1 MRNTITPVTAAL
13 AVAALGLSAC
23 AAPPVAAVPPAAG
36 TFQCVAEA
44 GAWAVGQ
51 PVSDALVA
59 KVTADTHSRTARVV
73 RPGEAVTMDYRG
85 DRVNVMLDMNSRV
98 DRVTCG

>member
-1 MRNTITPVTAAL
+1 MRKTTTSSLAAA
-13 AVAALGLSAC
+13 AVLGLSAC
-23 AAPPVAAVPPAAG
+23 ATPPAATPPPG
-36 TFQCVAEA
+36 GAFQCVAEA

-85 DRVNVMLDMNSRV
+85 DRVNVMLDMNNRV

>member
-1 MRNTITPVTAAL
+1 MRNAITLATAAAAVL
-13 AVAALGLSAC
+13 ALSAC
-23 AAPPVAAVPPAAG
+23 ATPPAPMPPAPG

-59 KVTADTHSRTARVV
+59 KVMADTRSRTARVV

-85 DRVNVMLDMNSRV
+85 DRVNILLDTNDRV

>member
-1 MRNTITPVTAAL
+1 MRHTLSLAAATA
-13 AVAALGLSAC
+13 VLGLSAC
-23 AAPPVAAVPPAAG
+23 ATPPAAMPPAGG

-85 DRVNVMLDMNSRV
+85 DRVNVMLDMNNRV
-98 DRVTCG
+98 DRITCG

>member
-1 MRNTITPVTAAL
+1 MRKTTTSASLAAA
-13 AVAALGLSAC
+13 AVLGLSAC
-23 AAPPVAAVPPAAG
+23 ATPPVATPPPGG

-85 DRVNVMLDMNSRV
+85 DRVNVMLDLNNRV